1 MPRQLRY
8 TENQKELFA
17 PGMPMRTAA
26 NMLLSHIKGS
36 RDARGAWTEQRG
48 THQWPAIVQ
57 KVCSLR
63 DSSTFLSHRV
73 VTTTDTRQGEACTI
87 TVHQFIIHP
96 GVAEDINPA
105 LRVCGAKKYAG
116 ACGIMRSNQGGFH
129 SDSVSFPLKADAAD
143 AWYRGVHDLV
153 LEAIK
158 VIEPT
163 WRDAEVYGW
172 LNASGKYDFNCLHDH
187 GSRDG
192 WSAVYYAASGADMAP
207 SRPRPAADVPVSTA
221 ALSLALLRGGAPN
234 SELLM
239 AKSIADL
246 RAIAARHGIS
256 LLAAE
261 GDLRETSALSAE
273 AALAGAL
280 LLQTRPEP
288 TTLAYSVL
296 PIAPVPGELWLF
308 PLHVTHAVMPR
319 AMPSPEGTPGPLG
332 GSLRPSPPPG
342 GHLRISVACNIYE
355 HEAQGAESEA
365 QR

>member
-1 MPRQLRY
+1 MNPIIVGVVHKLGVQSGVSGGGGGGIGGAFLR
-8 TENQKELFA
+8 
-17 PGMPMRTAA
+17 
-26 NMLLSHIKGS
+26 
-36 RDARGAWTEQRG
+36 
-48 THQWPAIVQ
+48 
-57 KVCSLR
+57 
-63 DSSTFLSHRV
+63 
-73 VTTTDTRQGEACTI
+73 
-87 TVHQFIIHP
+87 
-96 GVAEDINPA
+96 
-105 LRVCGAKKYAG
+105 
-116 ACGIMRSNQGGFH
+116 
-129 SDSVSFPLKADAAD
+129 
-143 AWYRGVHDLV
+143 
-153 LEAIK
+153 
-158 VIEPT
+158 
-163 WRDAEVYGW
+163 
-172 LNASGKYDFNCLHDH
+172 
-187 GSRDG
+187 
-192 WSAVYYAASGADMAP
+192 
-207 SRPRPAADVPVSTA
+207 SRPDAILGSDGE
-221 ALSLALLRGGAPN
+221 ALLRGGAPN

>member
-1 MPRQLRY
+1 
-8 TENQKELFA
+8 
-17 PGMPMRTAA
+17 
-26 NMLLSHIKGS
+26 
-36 RDARGAWTEQRG
+36 
-48 THQWPAIVQ
+48 
-57 KVCSLR
+57 
-63 DSSTFLSHRV
+63 
-73 VTTTDTRQGEACTI
+73 
-87 TVHQFIIHP
+87 
-96 GVAEDINPA
+96 
-105 LRVCGAKKYAG
+105 
-116 ACGIMRSNQGGFH
+116 MRSNQGGFH

-239 AKSIADL
+239 AQSIADL